1 MESSGDFGEICT
13 ADIDNF
19 TDVDTLLQITSPFFR
34 QQNCFKEISIEKY
47 MFDEDLLEMNGYWKN
62 LENEIGKNKFDLT
75 KFVNN
80 IETGIF

>member
-1 MESSGDFGEICT
+1 
-13 ADIDNF
+13 
-19 TDVDTLLQITSPFFR
+19 
-34 QQNCFKEISIEKY
+34 

-75 KFVNN
+75 KFVN